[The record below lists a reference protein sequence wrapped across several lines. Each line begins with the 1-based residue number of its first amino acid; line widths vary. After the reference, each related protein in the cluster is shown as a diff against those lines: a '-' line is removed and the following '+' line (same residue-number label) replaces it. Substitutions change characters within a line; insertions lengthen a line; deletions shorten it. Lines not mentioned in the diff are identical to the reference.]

1 TCSINRSFVLLLVH
15 LHTIIYFFF
24 LLRLHPRD
32 LHSFP
37 TRRSSDLSLR
47 VRRIGTAGSAEPHDP
62 RIRSLHWRDLAR
74 QPRHTPFKTGQPV
87 PRKAYGNAVRGSRPG
102 QVSTNSHVGHRD
114 SRHPDSLRPRN
125 AAALRNPIRIDPQL
139 I

>member
-74 QPRHTPFKTGQPV
+74 QPRHTPFKTGRSEEHTSELQ
-87 PRKAYGNAVRGSRPG
+87 SRFEL
-102 QVSTNSHVGHRD
+102 VCR
-114 SRHPDSLRPRN
+114 L
-125 AAALRNPIRIDPQL
+125 LL
-139 I
+139 EKKKK